1 MHLLYMVLVTL
12 IVSQS
17 QVLKAED
24 CPAGT
29 NTASIS
35 RGGGIIFFSTQ
46 KLDRL
51 KEFYINRLGSEVWLD
66 QGACVILKFGNML
79 FAFCESQQMTKD
91 GLITFFFK
99 SKADVDTAY
108 EELKDI
114 AVSPPKENKKY
125 AIYHFYAKDPE
136 GRSIEFQY
144 FMHPVDWDF
153 QIK

>member
-1 MHLLYMVLVTL
+1 
-12 IVSQS
+12 
-17 QVLKAED
+17 
-24 CPAGT
+24 
-29 NTASIS
+29 
-35 RGGGIIFFSTQ
+35 
-46 KLDRL
+46 
-51 KEFYINRLGSEVWLD
+51 
-66 QGACVILKFGNML
+66 
-79 FAFCESQQMTKD
+79 MTKD